1 MKRVFALGELL
12 VDFMSAERDTSLAD
26 CSLFIKKAG
35 GAPPNALA
43 ALCKLGGNGL
53 LASKVGKDPFG
64 TFLINE
70 CKKNGINTSMVIQD
84 DLRFTTCAFVSLS
97 STGERDFVFARGA
110 DGFLQYN
117 ELDIRALNDC
127 DIFHFGAATGLLD
140 SVTYETYMKVLDVAL
155 ENKKIIVFDPNY
167 RQDFWKQNTEVFVQR
182 SRKMVAHSHIVKVSE
197 QEALLISGEN
207 NILDAA
213 KSLINLGAKIV
224 LITLSD
230 KGSLIAMNGYEKIIP
245 SIKVNCV
252 DATGAGDAFIGA
264 FLYKLASCTNIYE
277 IFEDRE
283 RLESFVSFANRAGAI
298 CCTKLGAMEGMP
310 TILDMG
316 IDRVSCP

>member
-43 ALCKLGGNGL
+43 ALCKLGGIGL
-53 LASKVGKDPFG
+53 LASKVGNDPFG
-64 TFLINE
+64 KFLINE
-70 CKKNGINTSMVIQD
+70 CKKNGIDTSMVIQD

-110 DGFLQYN
+110 DGFLQYA
-117 ELDIRALNDC
+117 ELDIPALNDC

-140 SVTYETYMKVLDVAL
+140 SITYDTYMKVLDVAL

-167 RQDFWKQNTEVFVQR
+167 RQDFWKQNTDIFVQR
-182 SRKMVAHSHIVKVSE
+182 SRKMASHSHIVKVSE
-197 QEALLISGEN
+197 QEALLISGED

-213 KSLINLGAKIV
+213 KGLINLGAKIV

-230 KGSLIAMNGYEKIIP
+230 KGALLAMNGYEKIIP

-264 FLYKLASCTNIYE
+264 FLYKLASLANIYE
-277 IFEDRE
+277 IFEDHE